1 MEQAGLNTRIAAMPK
16 LALSRLGTIKLSIPM
31 DLAEQNNY
39 VKTLDEISTH
49 IQQLQRYY
57 NQKIEKLQELKQ
69 SILHKAFQGE
79 L

>member
-1 MEQAGLNTRIAAMPK
+1 
-16 LALSRLGTIKLSIPM
+16 M